1 LRKVVLIVPVNGT
14 INGTNPPSSAAD
26 TSGAGVE
33 TGLVRPDDPTGR
45 FVERTILRSMV
56 LLVNIFNRLTRRVM
70 SSRNR
75 IVLMVRATVRT
86 QAIDL
91 LHPPVAVIFAQVP
104 VVGNHL

>member
-1 LRKVVLIVPVNGT
+1 
-14 INGTNPPSSAAD
+14 
-26 TSGAGVE
+26 
-33 TGLVRPDDPTGR
+33 
-45 FVERTILRSMV
+45 MV
-56 LLVNIFNRLTRRVM
+56 LLVNIINRLTRRVM